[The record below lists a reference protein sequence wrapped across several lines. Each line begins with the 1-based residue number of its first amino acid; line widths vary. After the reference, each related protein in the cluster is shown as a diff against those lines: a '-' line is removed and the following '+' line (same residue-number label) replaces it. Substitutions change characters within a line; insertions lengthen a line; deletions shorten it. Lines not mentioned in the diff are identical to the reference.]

1 MNRSRLLCALALA
14 GALTAF
20 PVISPVWATPRPV
33 KPTVHTEH
41 IGGVDQPSLKSTPA
55 AFDPA
60 RVDLAPAGAAPR
72 VTKAHK
78 PAVLTTE
85 IGTGRF
91 TAAGVSWSTK
101 GAPKNIVVQVRIREQ
116 GTWSDWQSLSSADGP
131 DPQSADA
138 KRAGARMATQP
149 ISSPSADAVQVRVDS
164 ATSSAPPD
172 LKLVTV
178 DPGTSPADANPTGS
192 PSATA
197 QSATTSPAIITRA
210 QWGADES
217 MRTCAPDYSRTLKV
231 GFVHHTV
238 TSNNYWPSQS
248 AGIVRGIYAY
258 HVNSNGWCDVG
269 YNFLVDRY
277 GQTFE
282 GRFGG
287 MDRPVI
293 GAQAGGFNADTFGV
307 AALGT
312 FTADAPPAAMVA
324 SIGRVLG
331 WKLGLHGRNPRGSTV
346 LISGGGSFTGYPAG
360 TPVAVGVISGHR
372 DVDLTECPGN
382 LLYAQVPALR
392 QQASAYASAATT
404 RDEDL
409 YGILGTTS
417 WPPSG
422 IVEMHAQS
430 KSSGYANRL
439 LDKATRWAAGKPDEW
454 RFFIGSA
461 SGDTRPDLIGVHTTG
476 TVSGKVEVKVASWV
490 SYYQDTVLQ
499 IATPMASFAPDSTVQ
514 MAVGGPSGGDL
525 YFVMVDKTG
534 SGKTEVHALS
544 AASNYTVWS
553 MHAASAL
560 PTGYLTTQVRF
571 LVARGTGDLYLVLH
585 DKTGSG
591 RSEMHAL
598 TAASHYSTFSLHTAL
613 PIGYTA
619 DTGVQWLLGTSSKP
633 DLFLMQLLGTGTG
646 KVEAHRMSAVSNY
659 TNWSLHVT
667 TSLPQIAYP
676 IWQFSAG

>member
-1 MNRSRLLCALALA
+1 MTAAHRRRPRLMTRLLASMTLIL
-14 GALTAF
+14 GLTATAVGTQESAQAADLSGF
-20 PVISPVWATPRPV
+20 EPGLIISDSIFFDSTTMNAYGIQVFLNQKGATCVPGADGTPCLKNFHQVTTYRAPDAQCPGGYPQVGNESAASIIAKVASACGINPQVI
-33 KPTVHTEH
+33 
-41 IGGVDQPSLKSTPA
+41 
-55 AFDPA
+55 
-60 RVDLAPAGAAPR
+60 
-72 VTKAHK
+72 
-78 PAVLTTE
+78 LTTLQ
-85 IGTGRF
+85 
-91 TAAGVSWSTK
+91 K
-101 GAPKNIVVQVRIREQ
+101 EQ
-116 GTWSDWQSLSSADGP
+116 GLVKATGTSLYASRYRSAMGFGCP
-131 DPQSADA
+131 DTAVCDA
-138 KRAGARMATQP
+138 KYYGFFN
-149 ISSPSADAVQVRVDS
+149 QVYQAS
-164 ATSSAPPD
+164 WQFKNYA
-172 LKLVTV
+172 L
-178 DPGTSPADANPTGS
+178 NPTS
-192 PSATA
+192 
-197 QSATTSPAIITRA
+197 
-210 QWGADES
+210 
-217 MRTCAPDYSRTLKV
+217 
-231 GFVHHTV
+231 
-238 TSNNYWPSQS
+238 
-248 AGIVRGIYAY
+248 
-258 HVNSNGWCDVG
+258 
-269 YNFLVDRY
+269 YNF
-277 GQTFE
+277 
-282 GRFGG
+282 
-287 MDRPVI
+287 
-293 GAQAGGFNADTFGV
+293 
-307 AALGT
+307 
-312 FTADAPPAAMVA
+312 
-324 SIGRVLG
+324 
-331 WKLGLHGRNPRGSTV
+331 
-346 LISGGGSFTGYPAG
+346 
-360 TPVAVGVISGHR
+360 
-372 DVDLTECPGN
+372 
-382 LLYAQVPALR
+382 
-392 QQASAYASAATT
+392 SAYATFNVQYHPNAACGVSTFKIQNQATAGLYNYTPYTPNVASLAAGYGVGDSCSSYGNRNFWNYFTDWFGSTT
-404 RDEDL
+404 QRRLTAHIQGEDL